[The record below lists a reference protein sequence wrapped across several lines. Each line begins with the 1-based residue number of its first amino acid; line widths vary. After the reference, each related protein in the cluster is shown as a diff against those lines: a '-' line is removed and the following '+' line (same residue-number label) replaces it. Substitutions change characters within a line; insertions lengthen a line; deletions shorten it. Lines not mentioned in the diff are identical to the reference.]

1 MDGRDWVNLLSEHP
15 EFTDKCDWKELRSD
29 DWKELLKARPEFAE
43 KHKKYKAK
51 AEKREAQEAE
61 SLWVTKSPVI
71 LCGERDGVKLNAEL
85 RFTKGFGKAS
95 SSCSKNGE
103 DVSSCKEEN
112 AFWNGV
118 AKVCKTVAESKN
130 ITASDVKA
138 SAVAKIAIEVP
149 PDSAADAEAVVKEL
163 AAESLTRY
171 SEEHH
176 DEIVQISQMAEFAA
190 NGRIAAQ
197 KALIAAQKRR

>member
-1 MDGRDWVNLLSEHP
+1 MNGGDWVNLLSEHP
-15 EFTDKCDWKELRSD
+15 EFADKCDWKELRSD
-29 DWKELLKARPEFAE
+29 DWKALLKARPEFKKE
-43 KHKKYKAK
+43 CKKYKAK

-71 LCGERDGVKLNAEL
+71 LCGERNGVKLNAEL
-85 RFTKGFGKAS
+85 RFTKAFGKAS

-103 DVSSCKEEN
+103 NATSSKEEN
-112 AFWNGV
+112 AFWDGV

-149 PDSAADAEAVVKEL
+149 SDSAADAKAVVKDL
-163 AAESLTRY
+163 AAELLTSY

-176 DEIVQISQMAEFAA
+176 DEIVQISHMAEFAA

-197 KALIAAQKRR
+197 AMRDSLCRR